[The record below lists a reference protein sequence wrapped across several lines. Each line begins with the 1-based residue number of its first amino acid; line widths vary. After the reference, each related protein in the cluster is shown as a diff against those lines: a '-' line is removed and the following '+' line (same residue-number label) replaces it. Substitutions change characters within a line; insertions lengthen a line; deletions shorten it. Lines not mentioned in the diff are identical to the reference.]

1 MNPTSKGLGARV
13 FMAVLG
19 PWLALALLAATPDI
33 AIAQAQP
40 YGSAQVPQG
49 PGTKAYEA
57 ARLAGQPAQ
66 DEPLPDGVPSNVGEV
81 RLACPDYRPTVVGWR
96 IDLAR
101 PDSPRTVA
109 VLCVATNDQGKWT
122 PGTLGFGEQWTGDQ
136 NKTWSQHDYRCPTN
150 TVVVGT
156 VYWLLSTTLTDVV
169 PVCRAKN
176 GGPLTQ
182 VTPIGLGYPQERV
195 DPLCMGQGGS
205 QTISVG
211 FGDGKLRHLEPDC
224 AAPPVLSNF
233 TVEDGQR
240 GYGADEVPGDRPS
253 DREDVAKPQPGWD
266 RNLDTRP
273 PCVKEF
279 RDPGS
284 PAPTPTGECIPL
296 TEDVGPATDR
306 VVTSSQPSA
315 SEERPQR
322 GSVFVQ
328 QATPTPTPTPPPPPD
343 DPAVPDCPR
352 SGGTILVPANMG
364 WCNSRVKLSG
374 NGLRLTITAQGRW
387 SNEGPPARGPEGFAG
402 YVHPGTIVADADLA
416 SLVARIGVEPGF
428 RVGARF
434 DSRNGRE
441 GWLLLSINDTP
452 DTFVDNQGYVEV
464 RVQERPE

>member
-1 MNPTSKGLGARV
+1 MDPTSKSLGARR
-13 FMAVLG
+13 FMALLG
-19 PWLALALLAATPDI
+19 LWLALALLAATPDL
-33 AIAQAQP
+33 AVAQTKA
-40 YGSAQVPQG
+40 YGSAQAAQV

-57 ARLAGQPAQ
+57 AKLAGQPAQ
-66 DEPLPDGVPSNVGEV
+66 DEPLPDSAPSIVGEV
-81 RLACPDYRPTVVGWR
+81 RLACPDFRPTVVGWR

-109 VLCVATNDQGKWT
+109 VLCVATNDEGKWT
-122 PGTLGFGEQWTGDQ
+122 PGTLGFGEQWTGEQ
-136 NKTWSQHDYRCPTN
+136 NKTWLQHDYRCPTN

-156 VYWLLSTTLTDVV
+156 VYWVLSAVLTDVV
-169 PVCRAKN
+169 PVCRSKN
-176 GGPLTQ
+176 GGSLVR

-195 DPLCMGQGGS
+195 DPLCMEPGDS

-211 FGDGKLRHLEPDC
+211 WVDGRLSNLVPDC
-224 AAPPVLSNF
+224 ADAPPVLSTL
-233 TVEDGQR
+233 TVDDGER

-253 DREDVAKPQPGWD
+253 GREDAAKPKSSWD

-273 PCVKEF
+273 PCIKEF

-306 VVTSSQPSA
+306 VVTSSQPTGSD
-315 SEERPQR
+315 EPPQR
-322 GSVFVQ
+322 GSVVVQ
-328 QATPTPTPTPPPPPD
+328 QTTPTATPPPLE

-352 SGGTILVPANMG
+352 SGGAILVPANMG

-387 SNEGPPARGPEGFAG
+387 SNEGPPARGPEGFVG
-402 YVHPGTIVADADLA
+402 YVHPGTIVADAELA

-452 DTFVDNQGYVEV
+452 DTFGDNQGYVEV